1 MDDHVMREAIA
12 KEYGFSL
19 FRQYE
24 EKQVAHILSK
34 DISTLKRWRKK
45 GLTKFV
51 RMGEREVAYL
61 GVNIADMLI
70 RGVKEDG

>member
-1 MDDHVMREAIA
+1 MDDNQMREAFA
-12 KEYGFSL
+12 KEYGFAL

-45 GLTKFV
+45 GLTKYV
-51 RMGEREVAYL
+51 RMGDREIAYR
-61 GVNIADMLI
+61 GIDIADMLI
-70 RGVKEDG
+70 RGVKDDG